1 MPDGR
6 ELLRVEGVTK
16 SFPGVRALDG
26 VDLSLRRGEVHVLLG
41 ENGAGKSTLIKM
53 LSGAHRPDQ
62 GRILAD
68 TVRDGTDAGRD
79 GPVAGRAGSATG
91 RGGSAAGPD
100 GTDAEPD
107 GTDAGQERTHTVRDG
122 TDAGRERTHTALT
135 ARPGRGALR
144 EVTIRSAQDA
154 ERLGIATIYQEF
166 TLVPGLT
173 VAENLF
179 LGRQP
184 RTVLG
189 LIDKKT
195 MRARAA
201 ELLRRVRL
209 DVSPDTPVAE
219 LGIARLQ
226 MVEIAK
232 ALSLDARV
240 LIMDEPTAVLTS
252 EEVQTLFGI
261 VRELRDAGVGILFI
275 THHLEEIGALG
286 DRVTVLRD
294 GRSVAQVPASTE
306 EDELIRLMVGRDI
319 AEQYPRQRP
328 GRPGAPLLRVRGLTR
343 HGRGTGPAFQDIDFE
358 VRAGE
363 VVGLAGLVGAGRTE
377 VARAV
382 FGVDPYDAGTVEI
395 DGERLARGDVRAAMR
410 AGLGLVPED
419 RKGQGLVLDASL
431 QDNLT
436 LARLARDTRGGLV
449 DRGAQRRRAATV
461 AEQLKVRMSGLAQ
474 PARTLSGGN
483 QQKIVIGKWLLADTR
498 LLILDEPTRGIDVGA
513 KVEIYQLI
521 NELTASG
528 RAVLMI
534 SSDLPEVL
542 GMSDRV
548 LVMSQGRLAGELT
561 AEEAT
566 QDAVMELALRPPYST
581 GQFPDARTG
590 EDMGQCLD
598 ARTGEDTGHGTDS
611 DTGRSADP
619 DTGRGAESVTSRGA
633 DSVTGRRNHPNTSAM
648 EGSDVR

>member
-1 MPDGR
+1 MTGVNDDVPGGR

-26 VDLSLRRGEVHVLLG
+26 VDLDLRTGEVHVLLG

-53 LSGAHRPDQ
+53 LSGAHRPDE
-62 GRILAD
+62 GRILVAPVAD
-68 TVRDGTDAGRD
+68 GGGDGTPA
-79 GPVAGRAGSATG
+79 
-91 RGGSAAGPD
+91 
-100 GTDAEPD
+100 
-107 GTDAGQERTHTVRDG
+107 
-122 TDAGRERTHTALT
+122 
-135 ARPGRGALR
+135 ALR
-144 EVTIRSAQDA
+144 EVRIRSAQDA

-166 TLVPGLT
+166 NLVPGLT
-173 VAENLF
+173 VAENIF

-184 RTVLG
+184 RTALG
-189 LIDKKT
+189 LIDKKA

-201 ELLRRVRL
+201 ALLRRVRL

-232 ALSLDARV
+232 ALSLRARV

-261 VRELRDAGVGILFI
+261 VRELRGSGVGIIFI

-294 GRSVAQVPASTE
+294 GRSVDEVPAATG

-319 AEQYPRQRP
+319 AEQYPRERP
-328 GRPGAPLLRVRGLTR
+328 AAPGAPLLRVRGLTR
-343 HGRGTGPAFQDIDFE
+343 HGSRGAKGSPAAPVFADIDFE

-377 VARAV
+377 VARAI
-382 FGVDPYDAGTVEI
+382 FGVDRYDAGTVEI
-395 DGERLARGDVRAAMR
+395 DGRELVRGDVRAAMR

-431 QDNLT
+431 LDNLT
-436 LARLARDTRGGLV
+436 LARLDRDTRGGLV
-449 DRGAQRRRAATV
+449 DRRGQRREAAAV
-461 AEQLKVRMSGLAQ
+461 AGQLKVRMSGLDQ
-474 PARTLSGGN
+474 HARTLSGGN
-483 QQKIVIGKWLLADTR
+483 QQKIVIGKWLLTETR

-521 NELTASG
+521 NELTAAG
-528 RAVLMI
+528 CAVLMI

-548 LVMSQGRLAGELT
+548 LVMAQGRLAGEL
-561 AEEAT
+561 AAGDAT
-566 QDAVMELALRPPYST
+566 QDAVMELAVRSPNGAL
-581 GQFPDARTG
+581 RTG
-590 EDMGQCLD
+590 TPPSVDNAVTHTNTPGQ
-598 ARTGEDTGHGTDS
+598 
-611 DTGRSADP
+611 
-619 DTGRGAESVTSRGA
+619 
-633 DSVTGRRNHPNTSAM
+633 SAM
-648 EGSDVR
+648 EGSDD

>member
-62 GRILAD
+62 GRILA
-68 TVRDGTDAGRD
+68 
-79 GPVAGRAGSATG
+79 
-91 RGGSAAGPD
+91 AGPD
-100 GTDAEPD
+100 VPATGPD
-107 GTDAGQERTHTVRDG
+107 GPESGPTAGPT
-122 TDAGRERTHTALT
+122 AGPTTEPTT
-135 ARPGRGALR
+135 RPGTRPDGDLR
-144 EVTIRSAQDA
+144 EVHIRSAQDA

-184 RTVLG
+184 RTRLG

-252 EEVQTLFGI
+252 EEVRTLFGI

-294 GRSVAQVPASTE
+294 GRSVAQVPASTG

-328 GRPGAPLLRVRGLTR
+328 DRPGPPLLRVRGLTR
-343 HGRGTGPAFQDIDFE
+343 HGRGTGPVFQDVDFE

-436 LARLARDTRGGLV
+436 LARLTRDTRGGLV

-474 PARTLSGGN
+474 SARTLSGGN

-513 KVEIYQLI
+513 KVEIYHLI

-566 QDAVMELALRPPYST
+566 QDAVMELALHT
-581 GQFPDARTG
+581 A
-590 EDMGQCLD
+590 
-598 ARTGEDTGHGTDS
+598 HGTDRGTA
-611 DTGRSADP
+611 DGTGH
-619 DTGRGAESVTSRGA
+619 
-633 DSVTGRRNHPNTSAM
+633 RNHTDKSAM

>member
-1 MPDGR
+1 MTGVKDDVPGGR
-6 ELLRVEGVTK
+6 PLLRVEGVTK

-26 VDLSLRRGEVHVLLG
+26 VDLTLRAGEVHVLLG

-53 LSGAHRPDQ
+53 LSGAHRPDG
-62 GRILAD
+62 GRLLAD
-68 TVRDGTDAGRD
+68 GGQDGT
-79 GPVAGRAGSATG
+79 
-91 RGGSAAGPD
+91 
-100 GTDAEPD
+100 
-107 GTDAGQERTHTVRDG
+107 
-122 TDAGRERTHTALT
+122 REGLH
-135 ARPGRGALR
+135 
-144 EVTIRSAQDA
+144 EVHIRSAQDA

-166 TLVPGLT
+166 NLVPGLT
-173 VAENLF
+173 VAENIF

-184 RTVLG
+184 RTRLG
-189 LIDKKT
+189 LVDRKT
-195 MRARAA
+195 MRTRAA
-201 ELLRRVRL
+201 ALLRRVRL
-209 DVSPDTPVAE
+209 DVSPDTPVGE

-252 EEVQTLFGI
+252 EEVETLFDI
-261 VRELRDAGVGILFI
+261 VRELRDGGVGIIFI
-275 THHLEEIGALG
+275 THHLDEIGVLG

-294 GRSVAQVPASTE
+294 GRSVREVPAATD

-328 GRPGAPLLRVRGLTR
+328 DEAGAPVLRVRGLTR
-343 HGRGTGPAFQDIDFE
+343 RGATAGPVFEGIDFE

-377 VARAV
+377 VVRAI
-382 FGVDPYDAGTVEI
+382 FGVDRYDAGTVEI
-395 DGERLARGDVRAAMR
+395 DGKELARGDVRAAMR

-436 LARLARDTRGGLV
+436 LARLDRDTRGGLV
-449 DRGAQRRRAATV
+449 DRGTQRREAAAV
-461 AEQLKVRMSGLAQ
+461 AAQLKVRMSGLGQ
-474 PARTLSGGN
+474 SARTLSGGN
-483 QQKIVIGKWLLADTR
+483 QQKIVIGKWLLTDTR

-548 LVMSQGRLAGELT
+548 LVMSQGRLAGELS
-561 AEEAT
+561 AEAAT
-566 QDAVMELALRPPYST
+566 QDAVMELALQAPDHDPKST
-581 GQFPDARTG
+581 KHHD
-590 EDMGQCLD
+590 E
-598 ARTGEDTGHGTDS
+598 
-611 DTGRSADP
+611 
-619 DTGRGAESVTSRGA
+619 
-633 DSVTGRRNHPNTSAM
+633 SAM
-648 EGSDVR
+648 EGSDVH

>member
-1 MPDGR
+1 MTGVKDDVPGGR
-6 ELLRVEGVTK
+6 PLLRVEGVTK

-26 VDLSLRRGEVHVLLG
+26 VDLTLRAGEVHVLLG

-53 LSGAHRPDQ
+53 LSGAHRPDG
-62 GRILAD
+62 GRLLAD
-68 TVRDGTDAGRD
+68 GGQDGT
-79 GPVAGRAGSATG
+79 
-91 RGGSAAGPD
+91 
-100 GTDAEPD
+100 
-107 GTDAGQERTHTVRDG
+107 
-122 TDAGRERTHTALT
+122 REGLH
-135 ARPGRGALR
+135 
-144 EVTIRSAQDA
+144 EVHIRSAQDA

-166 TLVPGLT
+166 NLVPGLT
-173 VAENLF
+173 VAENIF

-184 RTVLG
+184 RNRLG
-189 LIDKKT
+189 LVDKKT
-195 MRARAA
+195 MRTRAA
-201 ELLRRVRL
+201 ALLRRVRL
-209 DVSPDTPVAE
+209 DVSPDTPVGE

-252 EEVQTLFGI
+252 EEVETLFEI
-261 VRELRDAGVGILFI
+261 VRELRDGGVGVIFI
-275 THHLEEIGALG
+275 THHLDEIGVLG

-294 GRSVAQVPASTE
+294 GRSVREVPAATD

-328 GRPGAPLLRVRGLTR
+328 DEPGAPVLRVRGLTR
-343 HGRGTGPAFQDIDFE
+343 RGAAAGPVFEGIDFE

-377 VARAV
+377 VVRAI
-382 FGVDPYDAGTVEI
+382 FGVDRYDAGTVEI
-395 DGERLARGDVRAAMR
+395 DGKELARGDVRAAMR

-436 LARLARDTRGGLV
+436 LARLDRDTRGGLV
-449 DRGAQRRRAATV
+449 DRGTQRREAAAV
-461 AEQLKVRMSGLAQ
+461 AAQLKVRMSGLGQ
-474 PARTLSGGN
+474 SARTLSGGN
-483 QQKIVIGKWLLADTR
+483 QQKIVIGKWLLTDTR

-548 LVMSQGRLAGELT
+548 LVMSQGRLAGELP
-561 AEEAT
+561 AEAAT
-566 QDAVMELALRPPYST
+566 QDAVMELAL
-581 GQFPDARTG
+581 QAPD
-590 EDMGQCLD
+590 
-598 ARTGEDTGHGTDS
+598 
-611 DTGRSADP
+611 
-619 DTGRGAESVTSRGA
+619 
-633 DSVTGRRNHPNTSAM
+633 HPKSMQHNDESAM
-648 EGSDVR
+648 EGSDVH

>member
-1 MPDGR
+1 MTGVKDDVPGGR
-6 ELLRVEGVTK
+6 PLLRVEGVTK

-26 VDLSLRRGEVHVLLG
+26 VDLTLRAGEVHVLLG

-53 LSGAHRPDQ
+53 LSGAHRPDE
-62 GRILAD
+62 GRLLAD
-68 TVRDGTDAGRD
+68 GGQDGT
-79 GPVAGRAGSATG
+79 
-91 RGGSAAGPD
+91 
-100 GTDAEPD
+100 
-107 GTDAGQERTHTVRDG
+107 
-122 TDAGRERTHTALT
+122 REGLH
-135 ARPGRGALR
+135 
-144 EVTIRSAQDA
+144 EVHIRSAQDA

-166 TLVPGLT
+166 NLVPGLT
-173 VAENLF
+173 VAENIF

-184 RTVLG
+184 RNRLG
-189 LIDKKT
+189 LVDKKT
-195 MRARAA
+195 MRTRAA
-201 ELLRRVRL
+201 ALLRRVRL
-209 DVSPDTPVAE
+209 DVSPDTPVGE

-252 EEVQTLFGI
+252 EEVETLFEI
-261 VRELRDAGVGILFI
+261 VRELRDGGVGVIFI
-275 THHLEEIGALG
+275 THHLDEIGVLG

-294 GRSVAQVPASTE
+294 GRSVREVPAATD

-328 GRPGAPLLRVRGLTR
+328 DEPGAPVLRVRGLTR
-343 HGRGTGPAFQDIDFE
+343 RGAAAGPVFEGIDFE

-377 VARAV
+377 VVRAI
-382 FGVDPYDAGTVEI
+382 FGVDRYDAGTVEI
-395 DGERLARGDVRAAMR
+395 DGKELARGDVRAAMR

-436 LARLARDTRGGLV
+436 LARLDRDTRGGLV
-449 DRGAQRRRAATV
+449 DRGTQRREAAAV
-461 AEQLKVRMSGLAQ
+461 AAQLKVRMSGLGQ
-474 PARTLSGGN
+474 SARTLSGGN
-483 QQKIVIGKWLLADTR
+483 QQKIVIGKWLLTDTR

-548 LVMSQGRLAGELT
+548 LVMSQGRLAGELP
-561 AEEAT
+561 AEAAT
-566 QDAVMELALRPPYST
+566 QDAVMELALQAPDHPKST
-581 GQFPDARTG
+581 QHND
-590 EDMGQCLD
+590 E
-598 ARTGEDTGHGTDS
+598 
-611 DTGRSADP
+611 
-619 DTGRGAESVTSRGA
+619 
-633 DSVTGRRNHPNTSAM
+633 SAM
-648 EGSDVR
+648 EGSDVH

>member
-1 MPDGR
+1 MTGVKDDVPGGR
-6 ELLRVEGVTK
+6 PLLRVEGVTK

-26 VDLSLRRGEVHVLLG
+26 VDLTLHAGEVHVLLG

-53 LSGAHRPDQ
+53 LSGAHRPDG
-62 GRILAD
+62 GRLLAD
-68 TVRDGTDAGRD
+68 GGQDGTHEGL
-79 GPVAGRAGSATG
+79 
-91 RGGSAAGPD
+91 
-100 GTDAEPD
+100 
-107 GTDAGQERTHTVRDG
+107 H
-122 TDAGRERTHTALT
+122 
-135 ARPGRGALR
+135 
-144 EVTIRSAQDA
+144 EVHIRSAQDA

-166 TLVPGLT
+166 NLVPGLT
-173 VAENLF
+173 VAENIF

-184 RTVLG
+184 RNRLG
-189 LIDKKT
+189 LVDKKA
-195 MRARAA
+195 MRTRAA
-201 ELLRRVRL
+201 ALLRRVRL
-209 DVSPDTPVAE
+209 EVSPDTPVGE

-252 EEVQTLFGI
+252 EEVETLFEI
-261 VRELRDAGVGILFI
+261 VRELRDGGVGIIFI
-275 THHLEEIGALG
+275 THHLDEIGVLG

-294 GRSVAQVPASTE
+294 GRSVREVPAATD

-328 GRPGAPLLRVRGLTR
+328 DAPGAPVLRVRGLTR
-343 HGRGTGPAFQDIDFE
+343 RGSAAGPVFEGIDFE

-377 VARAV
+377 VVRAI
-382 FGVDPYDAGTVEI
+382 FGVDRYDAGTVEI
-395 DGERLARGDVRAAMR
+395 DGKELARGDVRAAMR

-436 LARLARDTRGGLV
+436 LARLDRDTRGGLV
-449 DRGAQRRRAATV
+449 DRGTQRREAASV
-461 AEQLKVRMSGLAQ
+461 AAQLKVRMSGLGQ
-474 PARTLSGGN
+474 SARTLSGGN
-483 QQKIVIGKWLLADTR
+483 QQKIVIGKWLLTDTR

-548 LVMSQGRLAGELT
+548 LVMSQGRLAGELP
-561 AEEAT
+561 AEAAT
-566 QDAVMELALRPPYST
+566 QDAVMELALQVPAPDPKST
-581 GQFPDARTG
+581 KQHD
-590 EDMGQCLD
+590 E
-598 ARTGEDTGHGTDS
+598 
-611 DTGRSADP
+611 
-619 DTGRGAESVTSRGA
+619 
-633 DSVTGRRNHPNTSAM
+633 SAM
-648 EGSDVR
+648 EGSDVH

>member
-1 MPDGR
+1 MTGVNDDVPGGR

-26 VDLSLRRGEVHVLLG
+26 VDLSLRTGEVHVLLG

-53 LSGAHRPDQ
+53 LSGAHRPDG
-62 GRILAD
+62 GRIL
-68 TVRDGTDAGRD
+68 VDGRPGPKPGGQSTPRTSGQSAPKTGGQPDPKPNTRPGIQD
-79 GPVAGRAGSATG
+79 GAYEREG
-91 RGGSAAGPD
+91 RGEGG
-100 GTDAEPD
+100 
-107 GTDAGQERTHTVRDG
+107 
-122 TDAGRERTHTALT
+122 
-135 ARPGRGALR
+135 GRGEGAGGAEGAVLR
-144 EVTIRSAQDA
+144 EVQIRSAQDA

-166 TLVPGLT
+166 NLVPGLT
-173 VAENLF
+173 VAENIF

-184 RTVLG
+184 RTALG
-189 LIDKKT
+189 LVDKKT
-195 MRARAA
+195 MYARAA
-201 ELLRRVRL
+201 ELLARVRL
-209 DVSPDTPVAE
+209 DVSPRTPVGE

-232 ALSLDARV
+232 ALSLEARV

-252 EEVQTLFGI
+252 EEVETLFTI
-261 VRELRDAGVGILFI
+261 VRELRDAGVGIIFI

-294 GRSVAQVPASTE
+294 GRSVAEVPASTD

-319 AEQYPRQRP
+319 TEQYPRRRP
-328 GRPGAPLLRVRGLTR
+328 EEPDEPEEPGAPLLRVRGLTR
-343 HGRGTGPAFQDIDFE
+343 NGAVAGVPVFADIDFE

-382 FGVDPYDAGTVEI
+382 FGVDRYDAGTVEI
-395 DGERLARGDVRAAMR
+395 DGAQLARGDVRAAMR

-436 LARLARDTRGGLV
+436 LARLDRDTRGGLV
-449 DRGAQRRRAATV
+449 DRGAQRRSAATV

-483 QQKIVIGKWLLADTR
+483 QQKLVIGKWLLADTR

-548 LVMSQGRLAGELT
+548 LVMSQGRLAGELSGD
-561 AEEAT
+561 EAT
-566 QDAVMELALRPPYST
+566 QDAVMELALQPPGGNPTSS
-581 GQFPDARTG
+581 
-590 EDMGQCLD
+590 
-598 ARTGEDTGHGTDS
+598 DTNTSSDTHTGTD
-611 DTGRSADP
+611 TN
-619 DTGRGAESVTSRGA
+619 TNTSNDA
-633 DSVTGRRNHPNTSAM
+633 NESAM

>member
-1 MPDGR
+1 MTGVNDDVPGGR

-26 VDLSLRRGEVHVLLG
+26 VDLSLRTGEVHVLLG

-53 LSGAHRPDQ
+53 LSGAHRPDG
-62 GRILAD
+62 GRIL
-68 TVRDGTDAGRD
+68 VDG
-79 GPVAGRAGSATG
+79 
-91 RGGSAAGPD
+91 
-100 GTDAEPD
+100 
-107 GTDAGQERTHTVRDG
+107 
-122 TDAGRERTHTALT
+122 
-135 ARPGRGALR
+135 RPGPKTEGPPTPRASGGQGEGGALR
-144 EVTIRSAQDA
+144 EVQIRSAQDA

-166 TLVPGLT
+166 NLVPGLT

-184 RTVLG
+184 RTALG
-189 LIDKKT
+189 LVDKKT
-195 MRARAA
+195 MYARAA
-201 ELLRRVRL
+201 ELLARVRL
-209 DVSPDTPVAE
+209 DVSPRTPVGE

-232 ALSLDARV
+232 ALSLEARV

-252 EEVQTLFGI
+252 EEVETLFTI
-261 VRELRDAGVGILFI
+261 VRELRDAGVGIIFI

-294 GRSVAQVPASTE
+294 GRSVAEIPASTD

-319 AEQYPRQRP
+319 TEQYPRRRP
-328 GRPGAPLLRVRGLTR
+328 EEPDESEEAEEPGAPLLRVRGLTR
-343 HGRGTGPAFQDIDFE
+343 NGAAAGGPVFADIDFE

-382 FGVDPYDAGTVEI
+382 FGVDRYDAGTVEI
-395 DGERLARGDVRAAMR
+395 DGAQLARGDVRAAMR

-436 LARLARDTRGGLV
+436 LARLDRDTRGGLV
-449 DRGAQRRRAATV
+449 DRGAQRRSAAAV

-483 QQKIVIGKWLLADTR
+483 QQKLVIGKWLLADTR
-498 LLILDEPTRGIDVGA
+498 VLILDEPTRGIDVGA

-548 LVMSQGRLAGELT
+548 LVMSQGRLAGELS
-561 AEEAT
+561 ADEAT
-566 QDAVMELALRPPYST
+566 QDAVMELALQPPGGNPTST
-581 GQFPDARTG
+581 NTSTDTNKSNDAN
-590 EDMGQCLD
+590 E
-598 ARTGEDTGHGTDS
+598 
-611 DTGRSADP
+611 
-619 DTGRGAESVTSRGA
+619 
-633 DSVTGRRNHPNTSAM
+633 SAM

>member
-1 MPDGR
+1 MTGVNDDVPGDLPGGR

-26 VDLSLRRGEVHVLLG
+26 VDMSLRAGEVHVLLG

-53 LSGAHRPDQ
+53 LSGAHRPDE
-62 GRILAD
+62 GRLLAD
-68 TVRDGTDAGRD
+68 GGQDGSHD
-79 GPVAGRAGSATG
+79 GL
-91 RGGSAAGPD
+91 
-100 GTDAEPD
+100 
-107 GTDAGQERTHTVRDG
+107 H
-122 TDAGRERTHTALT
+122 
-135 ARPGRGALR
+135 
-144 EVTIRSAQDA
+144 EVHIRSAQDA

-166 TLVPGLT
+166 NLVPGLT
-173 VAENLF
+173 VAENIF

-184 RTVLG
+184 RTALG
-189 LIDKKT
+189 LVDKKA

-201 ELLRRVRL
+201 ELLKRVRL
-209 DVSPDTPVAE
+209 DVSPNTPVAE

-232 ALSLDARV
+232 ALSLKARV

-252 EEVQTLFGI
+252 EEVETLFGL
-261 VRELRDAGVGILFI
+261 VRELRESGVGIIFI

-294 GRSVAQVPASTE
+294 GRSVDEVPASTD

-328 GRPGAPLLRVRGLTR
+328 EEPGAPLLRVRGLTR
-343 HGRGTGPAFQDIDFE
+343 NGPKGLPVFQDVGFE

-377 VARAV
+377 VARAI
-382 FGVDPYDAGTVEI
+382 FGVDAYDAGTVEI
-395 DGERLARGDVRAAMR
+395 DGKELARGDVRAAMR

-419 RKGQGLVLDASL
+419 RKGQGLVLDATL

-436 LARLARDTRGGLV
+436 LARLDRDTRGGLV
-449 DRGAQRRRAATV
+449 DRGAQRREAARV
-461 AEQLKVRMSGLAQ
+461 AGQLKVRMSGLGQ
-474 PARTLSGGN
+474 SARTLSGGN
-483 QQKIVIGKWLLADTR
+483 QQKIVIGKWLLTDTR

-548 LVMSQGRLAGELT
+548 LVMSQGRLAGELP
-561 AEEAT
+561 AAEAT
-566 QDAVMELALRPPYST
+566 QDAVMELALQP
-581 GQFPDARTG
+581 A
-590 EDMGQCLD
+590 
-598 ARTGEDTGHGTDS
+598 TDPTAHTTNN
-611 DTGRSADP
+611 D
-619 DTGRGAESVTSRGA
+619 E
-633 DSVTGRRNHPNTSAM
+633 SAM

>member
-1 MPDGR
+1 MTGVNDDEPGGR

-26 VDLSLRRGEVHVLLG
+26 VDLTLRTGEVHVLLG

-53 LSGAHRPDQ
+53 LSGAHRPDG
-62 GRILAD
+62 GRLL
-68 TVRDGTDAGRD
+68 VDGDEA
-79 GPVAGRAGSATG
+79 
-91 RGGSAAGPD
+91 
-100 GTDAEPD
+100 
-107 GTDAGQERTHTVRDG
+107 
-122 TDAGRERTHTALT
+122 
-135 ARPGRGALR
+135 
-144 EVTIRSAQDA
+144 TIRSAQDA
-154 ERLGIATIYQEF
+154 ERHGIATIYQEF
-166 TLVPGLT
+166 NLVPGLT
-173 VAENLF
+173 VAENIF

-184 RTVLG
+184 RTKLG
-189 LIDKKT
+189 LVDRKA
-195 MRARAA
+195 MRSRAA

-209 DVSPDTPVAE
+209 DVSPNTPVAE

-252 EEVQTLFGI
+252 EEVETLFEI
-261 VRELRDAGVGILFI
+261 VRELRDTGVGIIFI

-294 GRSVAQVPASTE
+294 GRSVAQVPASTD

-319 AEQYPRQRP
+319 AEQYPRRRP
-328 GRPGAPLLRVRGLTR
+328 DAPGAPLLRVRGLTR
-343 HGRGTGPAFQDIDFE
+343 NGTAAGPVFEGIDFE

-377 VARAV
+377 VVRAI

-395 DGERLARGDVRAAMR
+395 DGKELARGDVRAAMR

-436 LARLARDTRGGLV
+436 LARLDRDTRGGLV
-449 DRGAQRRRAATV
+449 DRGAQRREAATV
-461 AEQLKVRMSGLAQ
+461 AAQLKVRMSGLGQ
-474 PARTLSGGN
+474 SARTLSGGN
-483 QQKIVIGKWLLADTR
+483 QQKIVIGKWLLTDTR

-548 LVMSQGRLAGELT
+548 LVMSQGRLAGELP

-566 QDAVMELALRPPYST
+566 QDAVMELALQSP
-581 GQFPDARTG
+581 G
-590 EDMGQCLD
+590 
-598 ARTGEDTGHGTDS
+598 GT
-611 DTGRSADP
+611 P
-619 DTGRGAESVTSRGA
+619 E
-633 DSVTGRRNHPNTSAM
+633 NTKHDESAM
-648 EGSDVR
+648 EGSDVH

>member
-1 MPDGR
+1 MTGVNDDVPGGR

-26 VDLSLRRGEVHVLLG
+26 VDLTLRAGEVHVLLG

-53 LSGAHRPDQ
+53 LSGAHRPDE
-62 GRILAD
+62 GRLL
-68 TVRDGTDAGRD
+68 VDGA
-79 GPVAGRAGSATG
+79 
-91 RGGSAAGPD
+91 
-100 GTDAEPD
+100 
-107 GTDAGQERTHTVRDG
+107 
-122 TDAGRERTHTALT
+122 
-135 ARPGRGALR
+135 
-144 EVTIRSAQDA
+144 EVTVRSAQDA

-166 TLVPGLT
+166 NLVPGLT
-173 VAENLF
+173 VAENIF

-184 RTVLG
+184 RTRLG
-189 LIDKKT
+189 LVDKKT
-195 MRARAA
+195 MRTRAA

-209 DVSPDTPVAE
+209 DVSPNTPVAE

-252 EEVQTLFGI
+252 EEVETLFEI
-261 VRELRDAGVGILFI
+261 VRELRDAGVGIIFI

-294 GRSVAQVPASTE
+294 GRSVAEVPASTD

-319 AEQYPRQRP
+319 AEQYPRRRP
-328 GRPGAPLLRVRGLTR
+328 DEPGAPLLRVRGLTR
-343 HGRGTGPAFQDIDFE
+343 NGTTAGPVFEGIDFE

-377 VARAV
+377 VVRAV
-382 FGVDPYDAGTVEI
+382 FGVDRYDAGTVEI
-395 DGERLARGDVRAAMR
+395 DGKELARGDVRAAMR

-436 LARLARDTRGGLV
+436 LARLDRDTRGGLV
-449 DRGAQRRRAATV
+449 DRGAQRREAATA
-461 AEQLKVRMSGLAQ
+461 AERLKVRMSGLGQ
-474 PARTLSGGN
+474 SARTLSGGN
-483 QQKIVIGKWLLADTR
+483 QQKIVIGKWLLTDTR

-521 NELTASG
+521 NELTAAG

-548 LVMSQGRLAGELT
+548 LVMSQGRLAGELS

-566 QDAVMELALRPPYST
+566 QDAVMELALQAPGAASGNTDGTANDTNGTAKDKSGTAKNTSGTAKST
-581 GQFPDARTG
+581 KHHD
-590 EDMGQCLD
+590 E
-598 ARTGEDTGHGTDS
+598 
-611 DTGRSADP
+611 
-619 DTGRGAESVTSRGA
+619 
-633 DSVTGRRNHPNTSAM
+633 SAM
-648 EGSDVR
+648 EGSDVH

>member
-1 MPDGR
+1 MTGVNDDVPGGR

-16 SFPGVRALDG
+16 SFPGMRALDG
-26 VDLSLRRGEVHVLLG
+26 VDLSLRTGEVHVLLG

-53 LSGAHRPDQ
+53 LSGAHRPDG
-62 GRILAD
+62 GRIL
-68 TVRDGTDAGRD
+68 VDGRP
-79 GPVAGRAGSATG
+79 GPKT
-91 RGGSAAGPD
+91 GGSPTPRASG
-100 GTDAEPD
+100 
-107 GTDAGQERTHTVRDG
+107 GQGEG
-122 TDAGRERTHTALT
+122 S
-135 ARPGRGALR
+135 ALR
-144 EVTIRSAQDA
+144 EVQIRSAQDA

-166 TLVPGLT
+166 NLVPGLT

-184 RTVLG
+184 RTALG
-189 LIDKKT
+189 LVDKKT
-195 MRARAA
+195 MYARAA
-201 ELLRRVRL
+201 ELLARVRL
-209 DVSPDTPVAE
+209 DVSPRTPVGE

-232 ALSLDARV
+232 ALSLEARV

-252 EEVQTLFGI
+252 EEVETLFTI
-261 VRELRDAGVGILFI
+261 VRELRDAGVGIIFI

-294 GRSVAQVPASTE
+294 GRSVAEIPASTD

-319 AEQYPRQRP
+319 TEQYPRRRP
-328 GRPGAPLLRVRGLTR
+328 EEPDEREEAEEPGAPLLRVRGLTR
-343 HGRGTGPAFQDIDFE
+343 NGAAAGGPVFADIDFE

-382 FGVDPYDAGTVEI
+382 FGVDRYDAGTVEI
-395 DGERLARGDVRAAMR
+395 DGAQLARGDVRAAMR

-436 LARLARDTRGGLV
+436 LARLDRDTRGGLV
-449 DRGAQRRRAATV
+449 DRGAQRRSAAAV

-483 QQKIVIGKWLLADTR
+483 QQKLVIGKWLLADTR
-498 LLILDEPTRGIDVGA
+498 VLILDEPTRGIDVGA

-548 LVMSQGRLAGELT
+548 LVMSQGRLAGELS
-561 AEEAT
+561 ADEAT
-566 QDAVMELALRPPYST
+566 QDAVMELALQPPGGNPTST
-581 GQFPDARTG
+581 TTSTDTNKSNDAN
-590 EDMGQCLD
+590 E
-598 ARTGEDTGHGTDS
+598 
-611 DTGRSADP
+611 
-619 DTGRGAESVTSRGA
+619 
-633 DSVTGRRNHPNTSAM
+633 SAM

>member
-1 MPDGR
+1 MTGVNDDVPDGR

-16 SFPGVRALDG
+16 AFPGVRALDG
-26 VDLSLRRGEVHVLLG
+26 VDLTLRAGEVHVLLG

-53 LSGAHRPDQ
+53 LSGAHRPDS
-62 GRILAD
+62 GRIL
-68 TVRDGTDAGRD
+68 VHG
-79 GPVAGRAGSATG
+79 
-91 RGGSAAGPD
+91 GPD
-100 GTDAEPD
+100 GSAD
-107 GTDAGQERTHTVRDG
+107 G
-122 TDAGRERTHTALT
+122 
-135 ARPGRGALR
+135 LR
-144 EVTIRSAQDA
+144 EVQIRSAQDA
-154 ERLGIATIYQEF
+154 ARLGIATIYQEF
-166 TLVPGLT
+166 NLVPGLT

-184 RTVLG
+184 RTALG
-189 LIDKKT
+189 LIDKKA

-201 ELLRRVRL
+201 DLLRRVRL
-209 DVSPDTPVAE
+209 DVSPAAPVAE

-261 VRELRDAGVGILFI
+261 VRELRDAGVGIIFI
-275 THHLEEIGALG
+275 THHLDEIGALG

-294 GRSVAQVPASTE
+294 GRSVAEVPATTG
-306 EDELIRLMVGRDI
+306 EDDLIRLMVGRDI
-319 AEQYPRQRP
+319 AEQYPRRRP
-328 GRPGAPLLRVRGLTR
+328 DAPGPPLLRVRGLTR
-343 HGRGTGPAFQDIDFE
+343 LGAGRNGAGRNGAGRNGGERDGAGREGGGRDGGAARPVFEGIDFE

-382 FGVDPYDAGTVEI
+382 FGVDRYDAGTVEVA
-395 DGERLARGDVRAAMR
+395 GERLAPGDVRTAMR

-436 LARLARDTRGGLV
+436 LARLDRDTRGGLV
-449 DRGAQRRRAATV
+449 DRRGQRREAAAV
-461 AEQLKVRMSGLAQ
+461 AERLQVRMSGLGQ
-474 PARTLSGGN
+474 SARTLSGGN
-483 QQKIVIGKWLLADTR
+483 QQKIVIGKWLLAQTR

-521 NELTASG
+521 NELTAAG
-528 RAVLMI
+528 CGVLMI

-548 LVMSQGRLAGELT
+548 LVMAQGRLTGELP
-561 AEEAT
+561 AAEAT
-566 QDAVMELALRPPYST
+566 QDAVMELALQSPP
-581 GQFPDARTG
+581 GVTG
-590 EDMGQCLD
+590 E
-598 ARTGEDTGHGTDS
+598 THTD
-611 DTGRSADP
+611 
-619 DTGRGAESVTSRGA
+619 E
-633 DSVTGRRNHPNTSAM
+633 SAM
-648 EGSDVR
+648 EGSDV